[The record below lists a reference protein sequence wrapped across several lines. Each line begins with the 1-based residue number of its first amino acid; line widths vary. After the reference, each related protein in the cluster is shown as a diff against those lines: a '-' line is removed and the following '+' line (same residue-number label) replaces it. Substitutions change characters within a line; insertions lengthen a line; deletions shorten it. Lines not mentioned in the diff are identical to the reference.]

1 MFYTFATYEYK
12 IQRARTYTYKDP
24 KLSLVRTESSW
35 GRKPLLL
42 VMEPPDDDNGVAR
55 GAQKLPVV
63 GRRLEMIGLLVV
75 MTDS

>member
-1 MFYTFATYEYK
+1 M
-12 IQRARTYTYKDP
+12 
-24 KLSLVRTESSW
+24 RTESSW

-42 VMEPPDDDNGVAR
+42 VMESPDDDNGVAR

-63 GRRLEMIGLLVV
+63 GRRLEMISLLVV

>member
-1 MFYTFATYEYK
+1 M
-12 IQRARTYTYKDP
+12 DS
-24 KLSLVRTESSW
+24 KLSLVRTETSW

-42 VMEPPDDDNGVAR
+42 VMESPDDDNGVAR

>member
-1 MFYTFATYEYK
+1 MKY
-12 IQRARTYTYKDP
+12 P

-42 VMEPPDDDNGVAR
+42 VMEPPDEDNGVAR
-55 GAQKLPVV
+55 GSQKLPVV